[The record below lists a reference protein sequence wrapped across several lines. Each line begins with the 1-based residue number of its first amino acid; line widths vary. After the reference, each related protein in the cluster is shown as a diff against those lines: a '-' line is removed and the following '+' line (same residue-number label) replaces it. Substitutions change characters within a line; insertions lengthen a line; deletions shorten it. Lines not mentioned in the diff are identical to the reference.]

1 MLDTHND
8 AHHLCWLCADNVTGR
23 SFNPIS
29 SIAITQK
36 LKIEASRSPVARQP
50 LQSGAWHVAIF
61 AHAAASFHPMKA

>member
-29 SIAITQK
+29 SIGTTQK
-36 LKIEASRSPVARQP
+36 LTIKASRSPVARSR
-50 LQSGAWHVAIF
+50 LQSGACHVAISRTLL
-61 AHAAASFHPMKA
+61 HRSIS